1 MEHTVRGADYEGQ
14 KADNVSV
21 SIRELDTKGI
31 TVTPPNLNPFRK
43 EKFNTYD
50 VELDSQPTGT
60 VTVRIGG
67 ASGDV
72 SVSPSRLTFTTS
84 NWNTQQDVEVTA
96 AEDADADKD
105 AAVTLTHSASGGGYD
120 NVTGGMVTVTIDE
133 NTRQVRGVTVTPKSL
148 TVMEGGP
155 SRSYTVVL
163 TAEPT
168 ARVQITIGVTGGEE
182 SLVVMP
188 TTLTF
193 TQNTW
198 SVPRTV
204 TVQAKE
210 DANAQLANGNPN
222 AHCNRWRVR
231 RNMMVESV
239 IPSITIRDNDTLG
252 ITVDPTSLE
261 IAEGE
266 RESFTVVL
274 DAQPEPA
281 HGCDGDRLH
290 DARKFDSE
298 SCGQWCN

>member
-1 MEHTVRGADYEGQ
+1 MLSKTALSHWSIRYDGADYEGQ
-14 KADNVSV
+14 GADNVSV
-21 SIRELDTKGI
+21 SIRELNTKGI
-31 TVTPPNLNPFRK
+31 TVTPPNLPVPEGK
-43 EKFNTYD
+43 VDSYT

-84 NWNTQQDVEVTA
+84 NWDTPQKIEVTA

-168 ARVQITIGVTGGEE
+168 ARVQITIEVTGGEE

-210 DANAQLANGNPN
+210 DANAAAPTATLMHTATGGGYDS
-222 AHCNRWRVR
+222 
-231 RNMMVESV
+231 MMVEPV
-239 IPSITIRDNDTLG
+239 SITIRDNDTLG

-274 DAQPEPA
+274 DAQPASTRP
-281 HGCDGDRLH
+281 GCGGDRLRGGH
-290 DARKFDSE
+290 
-298 SCGQWCN
+298 QV